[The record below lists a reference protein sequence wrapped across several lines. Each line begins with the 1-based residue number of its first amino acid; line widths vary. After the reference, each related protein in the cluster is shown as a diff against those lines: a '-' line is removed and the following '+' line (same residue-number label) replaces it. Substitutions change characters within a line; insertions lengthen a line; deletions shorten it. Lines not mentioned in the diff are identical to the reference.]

1 MSTHRTEVIDNTSVV
16 LPNPFRGMIQ
26 SGKRG
31 QILSSRPVIHRDEKG
46 ELYQLFGED
55 LKDRKSGPIEVVV
68 VDNLT
73 KAEQFR
79 LISSLHR
86 KHQDLVN
93 QYFLRPFNIDK
104 GDCLERLKLLPD
116 NSIDSVVTDPPYHLT
131 SISERFGKKRVASE
145 KDNDGLF
152 QRKSKGFMGK
162 EWDGGDIAFKN
173 DVWEE
178 CLRVL
183 KPGGYLLAFS
193 AARNYHRMASA
204 IEDSGFEIRDQIM
217 WIYGSGFP
225 KSHNVAN
232 SIDKLNGA
240 KNRGGAVSSASKFH
254 PTTGKPLP
262 SGKKMEKYKSRTTK
276 SEGWEGWGTALKP
289 AHEPIVVARK
299 PLSEKSIA
307 SNVLKWRT
315 GAINVDACRIPL
327 EDCEE
332 LSVEYTNNR
341 VMDTNG
347 NGSGFKSVLI
357 ENQGR
362 WPANLIFNDPPEE
375 NWSKYFYCSKAS
387 KKEKEFG
394 TDILPEKTF
403 SRVNNGGLNND
414 PRWADTLRKNIHPT
428 VKPLKLMDHLVQMV
442 TPKGGITLDPF
453 MGSGSTGISAV
464 RNGFRF
470 IGIERESDY
479 FELAKAR
486 MEWFFKKSD

>member
-1 MSTHRTEVIDNTSVV
+1 MGTHRIEVIDNTSVV
-16 LPNPFRGMIQ
+16 LPNPFNGMIQ
-26 SGKRG
+26 GDKRG
-31 QILSSRPVIHRDEKG
+31 FVFSYRPVIHRDDKG
-46 ELYQLFGED
+46 ELHQLYGED
-55 LKDRKSGPIEVVV
+55 VKDWKGGPIEVVV

-73 KAEQFR
+73 KEEQFK
-79 LISSLHR
+79 LSSTLHR
-86 KHQDLVN
+86 KHQEIVD
-93 QYFLRPFNIDK
+93 QYFPRPFKLDK

-131 SISERFGKKRVASE
+131 SITKRFGKKGAAPA
-145 KDNDGLF
+145 KDKDELS
-152 QRKSKGFMGK
+152 QRQSKGFMGK
-162 EWDGGDIAFKN
+162 EWDGGDIAFRTE
-173 DVWEE
+173 VWEE

-193 AARNYHRMASA
+193 AARNYHRMATA

-262 SGKKMEKYKSRTTK
+262 SGKKMDKYKSRTPQSK
-276 SEGWEGWGTALKP
+276 GWEGWGTALKP

-307 SNVLKWRT
+307 RNVLQWGT
-315 GAINVDACRIPL
+315 GAINIDACRIPL
-327 EDCEE
+327 EDGED
-332 LSVEYTNNR
+332 LSVDRENNR
-341 VMDTNG
+341 LMDTNG
-347 NGSGFKSVLI
+347 NGWGFKSVSRG
-357 ENQGR
+357 NQDR
-362 WPANLIFNDPPEE
+362 WPANLIFNDPPKE
-375 NWSKYFYCSKAS
+375 NWSKYFYCPKAS

-394 TDILPEKTF
+394 TDVLPEKTF
-403 SRVNNGGLNND
+403 SRVNDGGLKND

-442 TPKGGITLDPF
+442 TPKGGTTLDPF
-453 MGSGSTGISAV
+453 MGSGTTGISAV

-470 IGIERESDY
+470 IGIEREAEY
-479 FELAKAR
+479 FELAEAR
-486 MEWFFKKSD
+486 MDYLLKKSA